1 LHFLPS
7 FYYSIVQNISL
18 LERIRRFECGLEM
31 AALNTFCT
39 ATSVAVELNRSA
51 RVELGP
57 DAGSPALPRGVL
69 VVDDDASIR
78 LLLDAALRQR
88 GFTVWT
94 ACDGEE
100 ALELYR
106 LHRSAIA
113 LVLLDVRMPILDGP
127 QTVAVL
133 RQWEP
138 ALTFCFM
145 SGQSGDYSPQQLLAL
160 GAACVFEKPFRI
172 AEVQEIV
179 EQLSE
184 RAALS
189 LAPSPPP
196 Q

>member
-1 LHFLPS
+1 
-7 FYYSIVQNISL
+7 
-18 LERIRRFECGLEM
+18 LEV
-31 AALNTFCT
+31 AALDTLCT
-39 ATSVAVELNRSA
+39 TVSVAVDSERSTLLELA
-51 RVELGP
+51 P
-57 DAGSPALPRGVL
+57 DAESPVLPRGVL

-100 ALELYR
+100 ALRLYR
-106 LHRSAIA
+106 RHRPGIA
-113 LVLLDVRMPILDGP
+113 LVLLDVRMPLLDGP

-145 SGQSGDYSPQQLLAL
+145 SGQSGDYSPQELLAL
-160 GAACVFEKPFRI
+160 GAACVFQKPFRV
-172 AEVQEIV
+172 AEVQETV
-179 EQLSE
+179 EQLTE
-184 RAALS
+184 RAARSRVPS
-189 LAPSPPP
+189 LPP